1 MWKFASENLLS
12 RKIRSLLSL
21 LGMTVA
27 ILGMVGL
34 FSVAEGLDAMV
45 SETFGRLTGLVAM
58 QPGAPVPL
66 FSHVPAA
73 WGEEIAAVPGVA
85 VVNSE
90 VWQRVNV
97 VDEKVIISPPRFL
110 FGTEIESRLKLKHGI
125 YRDEMIEGRFLNLAD
140 RGTYNA
146 VISRQIADEFEVEVG
161 STMNVNGQDL
171 TIVGIYHCGS
181 LLLDVAIIV
190 DIDQVRS
197 ITRFDTRAV
206 SGFYIEQS
214 GEVENKILVKN
225 IQEVFRG
232 RTLDPWQPSS
242 LLAQQSTKPLGNPLF
257 ALLKAVGVQLKP
269 AEKSDETAK
278 PTLEKQQPE
287 KQPKSE
293 TDIMHIDKDLP
304 LEIRSAVEWAER
316 FDRFSDNL
324 NIFLT
329 ILTAIGVTIAVL
341 SIVNTMLMSVTERI
355 IEIGIL
361 KANGWTKRDVMKL
374 ITFESAILG
383 FGGGLL
389 GSLLGWIGTLIINW
403 KWTEHVQLYA
413 SPQLLIF
420 SVLFSTALGI
430 FGGLYPAIWATRL
443 TPIEAIRRG

>member
-1 MWKFASENLLS
+1 
-12 RKIRSLLSL
+12 
-21 LGMTVA
+21 
-27 ILGMVGL
+27 
-34 FSVAEGLDAMV
+34 
-45 SETFGRLTGLVAM
+45 
-58 QPGAPVPL
+58 
-66 FSHVPAA
+66 
-73 WGEEIAAVPGVA
+73 
-85 VVNSE
+85 
-90 VWQRVNV
+90 
-97 VDEKVIISPPRFL
+97 
-110 FGTEIESRLKLKHGI
+110 
-125 YRDEMIEGRFLNLAD
+125 
-140 RGTYNA
+140 
-146 VISRQIADEFEVEVG
+146 
-161 STMNVNGQDL
+161 
-171 TIVGIYHCGS
+171 
-181 LLLDVAIIV
+181 
-190 DIDQVRS
+190 
-197 ITRFDTRAV
+197 
-206 SGFYIEQS
+206 
-214 GEVENKILVKN
+214 
-225 IQEVFRG
+225 
-232 RTLDPWQPSS
+232 
-242 LLAQQSTKPLGNPLF
+242 
-257 ALLKAVGVQLKP
+257 
-269 AEKSDETAK
+269 
-278 PTLEKQQPE
+278 
-287 KQPKSE
+287 
-293 TDIMHIDKDLP
+293 
-304 LEIRSAVEWAER
+304 VEWAER